1 MPFILHPRLAAGGF
15 DFGVHRGCRVL
26 LKNNAIFPWFILVPE
41 VGEEIEDLHQLDA
54 ASYQSVTGAIR
65 DVSCFVSAHF
75 RPAKL
80 NVAAIGNQVRQL
92 HIHIVGRSPGDPA
105 WPGVVWAFEGKQPYD
120 SASVEEVRAAFEEWI
135 RSGHP

>member
-1 MPFILHPRLAAGGF
+1 
-15 DFGVHRGCRVL
+15 
-26 LKNNAIFPWFILVPE
+26 
-41 VGEEIEDLHQLDA
+41 
-54 ASYQSVTGAIR
+54 TGAIR

-105 WPGVVWAFEGKQPYD
+105 WPGVVWAFEGKEPYD
-120 SASVEEVRAAFEEWI
+120 SESVEVIRAAYVDSV
-135 RSGHP
+135 RC